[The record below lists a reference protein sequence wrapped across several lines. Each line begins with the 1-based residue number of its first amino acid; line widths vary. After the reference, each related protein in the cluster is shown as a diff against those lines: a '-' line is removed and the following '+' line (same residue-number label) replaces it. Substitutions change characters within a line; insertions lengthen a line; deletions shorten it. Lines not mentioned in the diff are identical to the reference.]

1 MANIEL
7 QEESNKKL
15 ETKQISIDKNNMLEI
30 LGEEGI
36 IEVLDSNTENKIA
49 EINKDTETD

>member
-7 QEESNKKL
+7 QEESNENL

-36 IEVLDSNTENKIA
+36 IEVLDSNTENKIT
-49 EINKDTETD
+49 EINKEL